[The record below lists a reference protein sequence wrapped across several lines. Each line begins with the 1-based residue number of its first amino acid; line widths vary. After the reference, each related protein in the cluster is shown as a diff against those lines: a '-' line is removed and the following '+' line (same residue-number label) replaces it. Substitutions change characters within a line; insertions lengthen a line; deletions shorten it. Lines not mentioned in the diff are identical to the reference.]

1 MGCCCTIPCIVWLW
15 EWGNPLSVATSSD
28 GSTVGSMSS
37 SDQRWSGCMCVHVP
51 NRCYAAPPLSPST
64 IYSLYILLKV
74 LPLFRDST
82 NSIHIEQLIW
92 LCRSSKWSLRTLVVS
107 LWPSWATFMV
117 LCFRLQFRSILR
129 ISPHALLTMHFTS
142 SRWWP
147 PTASIKLFSIKPHPT
162 YL

>member
-15 EWGNPLSVATSSD
+15 EWGNPLSVAASSD

-37 SDQRWSGCMCVHVP
+37 SDQRLSGCMCVHVP

-82 NSIHIEQLIW
+82 NSIHIEQLTW

-117 LCFRLQFRSILR
+117 LYFLDCSFAPFYELVAMPCWQC
-129 ISPHALLTMHFTS
+129 TS
-142 SRWWP
+142 LHHDDDHQQL
-147 PTASIKLFSIKPHPT
+147 ASNCSV
-162 YL
+162 